1 MADVEEQLSTANS
14 TLAARD
20 KHMELLQGQIR
31 RDFRAYLPKG
41 CKILVRY
48 FVF

>member
-1 MADVEEQLSTANS
+1 MQAEKMADVEEQLSTANS
-14 TLAARD
+14 T
-20 KHMELLQGQIR
+20 R